1 MYNELQYRGA
11 VATFRRRTEVSVR
24 AGGRIVGAEERYR
37 LTLDDMLYLVVVI
50 GLINR
55 QDEVDHAIATV
66 RSPNGIAIDTG
77 GGEGFALELIA
88 LAFADRYAD
97 GILYGLVHYELQGV
111 EGTFA
116 IDDRGV
122 VTIGTGVV
130 EGLLLAAP
138 LIGPYIRQIVLTDRD
153 DGINQR
159 MYCKEEFSDGVTTLR
174 RQCRMAIGARS
185 GVRLTVEH
193 ITLTFVDIYRNMDVN
208 RFVHRKQEGHDT
220 IATIAGAE
228 GIAVGSGLGVTN
240 AIETIFRSFAHR
252 VTNSIGDHR
261 YHAHVA
267 NVDAVVQILGL

>member
-1 MYNELQYRGA
+1 MYDELEYRGA
-11 VATFRRRTEVSVR
+11 IATTRRETEV
-24 AGGRIVGAEERYR
+24 GIGTGRCEGITKELNE

-55 QDEVDHAIATV
+55 QYEVDHAIATIC
-66 RSPNGIAIDTG
+66 SPNGIAIDTG
-77 GGEGFALELIA
+77 GCEGFSLELIA

-97 GILYGLVHYELQGV
+97 GILYGLVHNELQGV

-122 VTIGTGVV
+122 VTIDAGVV

-138 LIGPYIRQIVLTDRD
+138 LIGPYIRQIVLTDCD

-159 MYCKEEFSDGVTTLR
+159 MDGKEEFCDRVTTLR

-185 GVRLTVEH
+185 GVC
-193 ITLTFVDIYRNMDVN
+193 ITKELIALALVDIYRDMDIN
-208 RFVHRKQEGHDT
+208 RFVHRKQEGDDT

-240 AIETIFRSFAHR
+240 AIETILRSFAHR

-261 YHAHVA
+261 DHAHVA
-267 NVDAVVQILGL
+267 HVYTII